1 MSWLMLIDLPEGCL
15 VGVDVGCNDGCWD
28 GCDDG
33 CRDGWRVGW
42 RVGCDDGNIFAKIT
56 LLTKIP
62 ISSDGSDE
70 IVMR

>member
-1 MSWLMLIDLPEGCL
+1 MLIDLPEGCL
-15 VGVDVGCNDGCWD
+15 DGCWE

-33 CRDGWRVGW
+33 CREGWRVGW

-62 ISSDGSDE
+62 T
-70 IVMR
+70 